1 MLLFFKIYL
10 VVKSARTVLVNIGRG
25 TIIPEED
32 LIRALRCKWLRGAIL
47 DVFEKEPLPL
57 ESSLWDMEQVVVTPH
72 IAGRPTVKELVAL
85 FKENLARF
93 QENKQLMYE
102 VDFKMGY

>member
-1 MLLFFKIYL
+1 M
-10 VVKSARTVLVNIGRG
+10 NIGRG
-25 TIIPEED
+25 SIIPETD

-57 ESSLWDMEQVVVTPH
+57 DSPLWDMEQVIITPH

-85 FKENLARF
+85 FKYNLSRF
-93 QENKQLMYE
+93 QENKPLMYE
-102 VDFKMGY
+102 VDFKSGY